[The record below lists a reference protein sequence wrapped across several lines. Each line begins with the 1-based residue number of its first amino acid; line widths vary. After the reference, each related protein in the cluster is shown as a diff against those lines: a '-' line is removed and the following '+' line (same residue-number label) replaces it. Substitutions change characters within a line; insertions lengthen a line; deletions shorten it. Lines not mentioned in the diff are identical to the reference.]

1 MKNGLL
7 LLILA
12 LSIASFALPQ
22 GNRSKNTG
30 KSRPVSKHGKSTN
43 KTKKKSTPASQ
54 WKRQTA
60 PTPDRYR
67 EIQQALIA
75 KGYLKSEA
83 TGVWDAQSSDALLQ
97 FQADHN
103 LSPTGKISSASLI
116 GLGLGSKTSA
126 PPPALAAGT
135 PSATEPLP

>member
-12 LSIASFALPQ
+12 VSIASFALPQ
-22 GNRSKNTG
+22 ANKSKNSS
-30 KSRPVSKHGKSTN
+30 KSRSASKHGKS
-43 KTKKKSTPASQ
+43 KKKSASAAST
-54 WKRQTA
+54 WKRQAA

-83 TGVWDAQSSDALLQ
+83 TGVWDTRSSEALVQ

-103 LSPTGKISSASLI
+103 LSPTGKLSSASLI

-126 PPPALAAGT
+126 PPAAVAAET

>member
-1 MKNGLL
+1 MQNGLL

-12 LSIASFALPQ
+12 VSIASFALPQ
-22 GNRSKNTG
+22 ANKSKTTARSH
-30 KSRPVSKHGKSTN
+30 SASKHGKST
-43 KTKKKSTPASQ
+43 KKKSTSTAGT

-97 FQADHN
+97 FQTDHN